1 MPIPSGFVSHIDLLD
16 PLCYPGSGLIIED
29 LASPSTVWNISAS
42 GTSYN
47 STVGAISLTT
57 QSIEADTQLI
67 NTGDGPITIAGW
79 VNINL
84 YSYGTSFNCLPAV
97 GKALGGN
104 QFKQLALYGSV
115 PNAVGL
121 GNCSNGSGFVY
132 GNVESPIN
140 TWVFVVV
147 KKNTGQT
154 TSQYKTYING
164 VPNEAGYAGSNVT
177 TSIAYNGTFSYG
189 LINGTIFG
197 DGASALP
204 MTVSQYWMY
213 NSYLSD
219 ADVLDLYNA
228 TKNRYA
234 TPITELDFLNPACFP
249 GSGTSITDL
258 SGNNSNFTLNNT
270 SYTYDPVIGA
280 LTLPSGTYADGI
292 AADFVFGTNPVTINA
307 WVKFN
312 TSSPGINICQ
322 FGGDNPGE
330 RTQFYWRSSDNFIV
344 SDNAGAAGGWVET
357 ADNQWHLLSLTRPS
371 SSLCGQQN
379 AYIDGVL
386 ITNNPVNFYNPSQAL
401 NGSLG
406 AARIHASSDPLEIAT
421 FDVWDVEQTAGEI
434 LAYYNSTSSRFSP
447 SPPPPSSNGVGGRQ
461 FAQGFNG

>member
-1 MPIPSGFVSHIDLLD
+1 MAIPTGGLLSEIDFLNPACFTNGGTAVNDLSGNANDWTLENTNYTFD
-16 PLCYPGSGLIIED
+16 
-29 LASPSTVWNISAS
+29 STFGTLNLSA
-42 GTSYN
+42 
-47 STVGAISLTT
+47 
-57 QSIEADTQLI
+57 
-67 NTGDGPITIAGW
+67 
-79 VNINL
+79 
-84 YSYGTSFNCLPAV
+84 
-97 GKALGGN
+97 
-104 QFKQLALYGSV
+104 
-115 PNAVGL
+115 
-121 GNCSNGSGFVY
+121 NCSLQGIPLY
-132 GNVESPIN
+132 TGNVPFTISYWIYFLSSNSDQFTFYNGGYPSNGWLEFHTKSVGEDTIR
-140 TWVFVVV
+140 FVV
-147 KKNTGQT
+147 
-154 TSQYKTYING
+154 NG
-164 VPNEAGYAGSNVT
+164 GYNDAPLGS
-177 TSIAYNGTFSYG
+177 
-189 LINGTIFG
+189 LINGQYNNVTVTY
-197 DGASALP
+197 DGTTFYAYINNVLTNTVAGPINQGQGPTYPGFDFNNRYVNTGLSGLGLIYFYDNAL
-204 MTVSQYWMY
+204 
-213 NSYLSD
+213 NSTNRTQ
-219 ADVLDLYNA
+219 LYNDGL
-228 TKNRYA
+228 NRFNPPP
-234 TPITELDFLNPACFP
+234 TPLVELDFLNPACFP

-312 TSSPGINICQ
+312 TSSPGINICK

-357 ADNQWHLLSLTRPS
+357 ADNEWHLLSLTRPS

-386 ITNNPVNFYNPSQAL
+386 ITNNPANFYNPSQAL

-406 AARIHASSDPLEIAT
+406 AARIHDSSDPLEIAT

-434 LAYYNSTSSRFSP
+434 LAYYNSTASRFAP
-447 SPPPPSSNGVGGRQ
+447 VPPPSSNGVGGRQ

>member
-1 MPIPSGFVSHIDLLD
+1 MPIPAGFVSHIDLLD

-29 LASPSTVWNISAS
+29 LESPSTVWNISAS
-42 GTSYN
+42 GTTYDG
-47 STVGAISLTT
+47 TIGALTLTT
-57 QSIEADTQLI
+57 QSIEANAQLI

-79 VNINL
+79 VKINQ

-104 QFKQLALYGSV
+104 QFKQIALYGSV

-164 VPNEAGYAGSNVT
+164 LPNEAGSAGANVT
-177 TSIAYNGTFSYG
+177 TSIAYDGTFSYG

-197 DGASALP
+197 EGAATFP

-228 TKNRYA
+228 TVTRYYPPA
-234 TPITELDFLNPACFP
+234 PVVEYDFQNGSYPGTGSTITDLQGGDTNLTVGNGHWVSGTPNYFDLQGDTNLFNTSPGIGFSSTTFTVNCWYNPLYTNPGTYASVWALGIDGNPTSPILSTNVDGTLNIQWSFGYGIVSTTVTNDWHLISFVSNGSTTTLYVDGISIGSNSS
-249 GSGTSITDL
+249 GSGTIASPYMIRL
-258 SGNNSNFTLNNT
+258 GSG
-270 SYTYDPVIGA
+270 
-280 LTLPSGTYADGI
+280 
-292 AADFVFGTNPVTINA
+292 
-307 WVKFN
+307 
-312 TSSPGINICQ
+312 
-322 FGGDNPGE
+322 
-330 RTQFYWRSSDNFIV
+330 
-344 SDNAGAAGGWVET
+344 
-357 ADNQWHLLSLTRPS
+357 
-371 SSLCGQQN
+371 
-379 AYIDGVL
+379 
-386 ITNNPVNFYNPSQAL
+386 
-401 NGSLG
+401 
-406 AARIHASSDPLEIAT
+406 
-421 FDVWDVEQTAGEI
+421 
-434 LAYYNSTSSRFSP
+434 STSSTTPRDYAYGKIGYWSYFDVALDAGQVLDLYNATEGSYIT
-447 SPPPPSSNGVGGRQ
+447 PPPPSSNGVGGRQ